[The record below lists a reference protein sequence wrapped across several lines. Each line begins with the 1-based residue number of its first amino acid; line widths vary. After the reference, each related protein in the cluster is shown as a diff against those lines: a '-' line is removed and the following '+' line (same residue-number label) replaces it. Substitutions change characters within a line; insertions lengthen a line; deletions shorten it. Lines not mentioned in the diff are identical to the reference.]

1 MASSSYTLGAPLP
14 EDVATTQKKPALKG
28 QAPGGSGTTIQPTV
42 PTTSSTIPT
51 MTPTGGGTP
60 SGIPSQPKPVPTIG
74 AGIQPGPGLQPISQN
89 MNPSQNGLYTNPGTA
104 QQTPVAGTGP
114 QVASGVS
121 NPTGGLTGGMTPAVM
136 PGPGTTPIGPGMN
149 PGAPP
154 VPSNPYMTEFAPGND
169 LRFQQINPYGDER
182 LQGTQGAV
190 DSAVSALQGGPNRQA
205 LAQSLFADYIAQSQS
220 DFDRSLRE
228 ITQRN
233 AAGGRLGSGMYG
245 SDLVDAAT
253 ARQQDLVSYATRLAY
268 DTAGGDIQDRLNNVN
283 TLAGLEG
290 QQFGQGA
297 AQRNELRG
305 ERTYQQGVAAQAQQ
319 DAINQRLLE
328 DQLLNSEFG
337 RDYQRYGMLGQLGY
351 GSNPAG
357 TLGGLAGDTQG
368 AANQAGQGA
377 NDLFMQ
383 WLLGQS
389 QGG

>member
-1 MASSSYTLGAPLP
+1 M
-14 EDVATTQKKPALKG
+14 
-28 QAPGGSGTTIQPTV
+28 
-42 PTTSSTIPT
+42 
-51 MTPTGGGTP
+51 
-60 SGIPSQPKPVPTIG
+60 
-74 AGIQPGPGLQPISQN
+74 
-89 MNPSQNGLYTNPGTA
+89 
-104 QQTPVAGTGP
+104 
-114 QVASGVS
+114 
-121 NPTGGLTGGMTPAVM
+121 
-136 PGPGTTPIGPGMN
+136 
-149 PGAPP
+149 
-154 VPSNPYMTEFAPGND
+154 
-169 LRFQQINPYGDER
+169 
-182 LQGTQGAV
+182 

-205 LAQSLFADYIAQSQS
+205 LAQSLFADYIAQSQP

-245 SDLVDAAT
+245 SNLVDAAT
-253 ARQQDLVSYATRLAY
+253 ARQQDLGSYATRLAY

-305 ERTYQQGVAAQAQQ
+305 ERTYQQGVAGQAQQ